1 MSVCASVGVA
11 ACIVVGVKATTSG
24 VRTTNLPTYSLCF
37 LLFGQNT
44 RSKRESSDTVPN
56 ALETV
61 RFDPVLFS
69 PYTTGCDLIPSPLVA
84 FATFS
89 ASWTASAPAE
99 TRIGPNYS
107 NLPRISPSSKV
118 PRDSKASTKDAPL
131 LRFLSFS
138 STKSRKKMSM
148 RSCRYSFPQFLPVPS
163 RAHCSSRNNSTL
175 AIACCT
181 RFVTIRSRSRQS

>member
-37 LLFGQNT
+37 QLFGQNT
-44 RSKRESSDTVPN
+44 RSKRESNDTVPN

-89 ASWTASAPAE
+89 ASWTASAPTE

-118 PRDSKASTKDAPL
+118 RRDSKTSTKDAPL

-138 STKSRKKMSM
+138 STKSRKKMYEM
-148 RSCRYSFPQFLPVPS
+148 RYSFPQFLPVLS
-163 RAHCSSRNNSTL
+163 RTHCSSRNNSTL

-181 RFVTIRSRSRQS
+181 RFVTIHSRSRQS